1 MGVVLGNATDN
12 RICVDGSGNII
23 VSNIVSGSGKA
34 LTLAGTGSG
43 ALTLSGANTY
53 SGNTTLRAGRLKLG
67 SSGSIGNSPHIAV
80 CAGATFDVSAVSG
93 GFALGTGQTL
103 KGQGTVIGQVVVEG
117 TLAPGASLGT
127 LTNIGNLVW
136 AGGGTNEVEIGTATG
151 TPGTDWDFLIV
162 TDTLTIDV
170 TNNAPDTD
178 KFTLR
183 LVGTPG
189 GITNFVNTVSYL
201 WPVATASNG
210 VAGFNAGKFNL
221 DTNGLTNDVAG
232 GAFSVVLLDQ
242 TLAVRFTPAVPPCAH
257 RTTNWFHLDPQAT
270 KTNLVMTFSNASFL
284 TSVQALTMSNCTIA
298 GIAYTNDVLDA
309 DPITGINLTHRTPL
323 PPNTTVLV
331 LTAQKADDAA
341 PAAANALVIDTCG
354 RGKSFDPVITTLTV
368 TSGQRV
374 QQRCEGILAAEHFLQ
389 VVNGTPGLKWLEV
402 VLNGHVF
409 RLTSL
414 TDGQHL
420 AADLRQAMH
429 EGDKN
434 ALVLTGGGDA
444 GSSALVLLTD
454 TPAGALVNLPET
466 VELTLTHTAAGRQLS
481 WAAALTGWQL
491 QASATADGRW
501 ADVTT
506 PPVTAGERLTLAV
519 AATDSAQFYRLLSPG
534 GACRRQLHQLGAHH
548 GANGLL
554 RDRGAVAGCTRPRGE
569 LLRADRK
576 LRRRLRGLRRQAH
589 GHSGRPAADRHQRQR
604 YPGPH
609 AQDRPLR
616 TARREGLHQ
625 PLNGHPDLQQLRTP
639 AVRGAWPRP
648 QCGAPHDGE
657 PRAVRQLHHRRPRAR
672 ADPA

>member
-1 MGVVLGNATDN
+1 MLAESFTWGGTCLLGG
-12 RICVDGSGNII
+12 I
-23 VSNIVSGSGKA
+23 
-34 LTLAGTGSG
+34 
-43 ALTLSGANTY
+43 
-53 SGNTTLRAGRLKLG
+53 
-67 SSGSIGNSPHIAV
+67 
-80 CAGATFDVSAVSG
+80 SG
-93 GFALGTGQTL
+93 GIALGTVQTL

-519 AATDSAQFYRLLSPG
+519 AATDSAQFYRLLSP
-534 GACRRQLHQLGAHH
+534 AA
-548 GANGLL
+548 A
-554 RDRGAVAGCTRPRGE
+554 APVAASPAPRETGSNFA
-569 LLRADRK
+569 LPTTK
-576 LRRRLRGLRRQAH
+576 
-589 GHSGRPAADRHQRQR
+589 PM
-604 YPGPH
+604 
-609 AQDRPLR
+609 
-616 TARREGLHQ
+616 Q
-625 PLNGHPDLQQLRTP
+625 PL
-639 AVRGAWPRP
+639 
-648 QCGAPHDGE
+648 E
-657 PRAVRQLHHRRPRAR
+657 PGYEGIRW
-672 ADPA
+672 